1 MLLDTRAI
9 STPVYSSLNKLYK
22 EQIGNPKRL
31 DEQRNQAVELY
42 TYLSTWGLLRL
53 KAEEKALK
61 KQEGKKEVVEAFFK
75 TLEEISGVEKISGP
89 GGLATLAD
97 PTKVNAEIYLGLVGL
112 GLQIAREYTF
122 WATAIYNGVGD
133 T

>member
-9 STPVYSSLNKLYK
+9 SSPVYSALDKLYK
-22 EQIGNPKRL
+22 EQSGNRKRL
-31 DEQRNQAVELY
+31 DEQKNQAVELY

-75 TLEEISGVEKISGP
+75 TLEELSGVEKLSGP
-89 GGLATLAD
+89 SGLATLAD

-122 WATAIYNGVGD
+122 WATAIYSGVGD